1 MKKILFVSSLL
12 FISCCCH
19 AYEVTAARRIFSNL
33 QQQDA
38 QQRAQ
43 QNQQAEQQFI
53 ASLQI
58 PPGAQ
63 APALIRYALLRKQG
77 IMPSDADYQA
87 LCNEY
92 VIYQQ
97 KTRQLAAM
105 AVDVNDPNYAT
116 YIQYMVAIGM
126 MLSHHQQFMGER
138 KAQMILQQGMPASR

>member
-1 MKKILFVSSLL
+1 MKKIFFVPFWCFAAL
-12 FISCCCH
+12 CCH
-19 AYEVTAARRIFSNL
+19 AYEVTAAQRIYANL

-77 IMPSDADYQA
+77 IMPSEADYLA

-92 VIYQQ
+92 ALYQQ

>member
-1 MKKILFVSSLL
+1 MKTILFIPLL
-12 FISCCCH
+12 CFSIFCCH
-19 AYEVTAARRIFSNL
+19 AYECTAAQRIYANM
-33 QQQDA
+33 QQQSA

-92 VIYQQ
+92 VIYKQ
-97 KTRQLAAM
+97 KTRQFASM
-105 AVDVNDPNYAT
+105 AVNVNDPNYAT
-116 YIQYMVAIGM
+116 YIQYMLAIGM
-126 MLSHHQQFMGER
+126 MLTHHEQFMGER